1 MRCVGEDC
9 EIDRITCEPG
19 RMLRLLGACAAAA
32 ALAAAYALHRRRRSG
47 TIGLSAERLQRI
59 TERVEW
65 EVAQRRAP
73 FMQFVLARGGKVVH
87 TAQAG
92 YADLG
97 MP

>member
-1 MRCVGEDC
+1 MRHESG
-9 EIDRITCEPG
+9 
-19 RMLRLLGACAAAA
+19 LLGACAAAA
-32 ALAAAYALHRRRRSG
+32 TIAAAYALHRRRRPG
-47 TIGLSAERLQRI
+47 TVAGLSAERLQRI